1 MEPTRFLMDSCFHCV
16 FFGAIS
22 SADAPK
28 SPVFDY
34 LSLEFLD
41 LSVVESYCR
50 FSRNFSQSSAMGT
63 AVSEEEETSYR
74 KSLSMPAAEYVLLL
88 FGEVVQVM
96 PTVMSLIRLLY

>member
-22 SADAPK
+22 SADASRP
-28 SPVFDY
+28 PVFDY
-34 LSLEFLD
+34 FSLEFLD

-50 FSRNFSQSSAMGT
+50 FSRNFSQSRAMGT
-63 AVSEEEETSYR
+63 AVSEEEGTSYR
-74 KSLSMPAAEYVLLL
+74 NPMSMPAAEYALLL
-88 FGEVVQVM
+88 FREVGQVI